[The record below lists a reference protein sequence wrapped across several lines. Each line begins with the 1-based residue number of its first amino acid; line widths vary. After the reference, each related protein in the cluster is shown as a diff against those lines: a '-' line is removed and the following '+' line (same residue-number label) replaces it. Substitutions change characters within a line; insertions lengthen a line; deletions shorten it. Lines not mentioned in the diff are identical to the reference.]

1 MERVTNKYEALA
13 KVIYSQI
20 AFQGGSDE
28 HFESVRGGMYDD
40 AAQAVVDFMTSD
52 EAVLRAQ
59 DAVDDTAI
67 FTVRSEFLGGSTVR
81 NPAEVAHAAILA
93 AVGGSDAD

>member
-52 EAVLRAQ
+52 ESVDRVAAVLKEQYGEFVASAWRINARA
-59 DAVDDTAI
+59 A
-67 FTVRSEFLGGSTVR
+67 L
-81 NPAEVAHAAILA
+81 LA